1 MKNKEDYINQ
11 ILNGFQKYKG
21 RASTY
26 CFSFNIIPE
35 LVYNILYRFKRKN
48 GNAKIFIAVDTY
60 NTRKNILDYINKK
73 GESYNI
79 DILSKD
85 YIDTNYKHTYNLII
99 SVGIN
104 NMPHL
109 LRHFYYNSTFTIA
122 ILTENIMDE
131 NFNRLVF
138 NLLPRI
144 YTDDI
149 VTIEKQVNLNSPVE
163 GRVYNIDLTKD
174 ELELYKKY
182 TNDINL
188 SVSIFGNIDNIHK
201 AIFGDKVLGI
211 SAVDFV
217 NQLAKENGWS
227 YDIDCNIDFQ
237 KKIDETYNPNSLTEK
252 AETFFNISRSR
263 RELLA
268 NNKNKFPIIA
278 DICNENKDKKILIIS
293 KNGEY
298 AAKITK
304 YINENTDCKCGDYHD
319 CIEHKVAVDINGNPI
334 LYKSGL
340 HKGEP
345 KILASKAQSSLNEQY
360 FNQGY
365 INVLSIK
372 ESSFTSLKIVC
383 DLIIITT
390 PLYSTIKDIKT
401 RFNNI
406 KINSIPNKVIII
418 CYANTIENEK
428 LEKWNSDKNIT
439 LINENENFVTYDEN
453 NGDIIL

>member
-11 ILNGFQKYKG
+11 VLNGFQKYKG
-21 RASTY
+21 RASIY

-48 GNAKIFIAVDTY
+48 GDIKVFIAVDCY

-85 YIDTNYKHTYNLII
+85 YINTDYKHTYNLII

-109 LRHFYYNSTFTIA
+109 LRHFYYNSTFTFA
-122 ILTENIMDE
+122 ILTENIMNE
-131 NFNRLVF
+131 EFNRLVF

-149 VTIEKQVNLNSPVE
+149 ITIEKQVNLNSPVE
-163 GRVYNIDLTKD
+163 GRVYNINLTED

-201 AIFGDKVLGI
+201 AIFGDKALGI

-227 YDIDCNIDFQ
+227 YDIDCDIDFQ

-278 DICNENKDKKILIIS
+278 NICNENKDKKILIIS

-298 AAKITK
+298 AAEITK

-372 ESSFTSLKIVC
+372 ESSSTSLKIAC
-383 DLIIITT
+383 DLIILTT

-418 CYANTIENEK
+418 CYANTIESEK
-428 LEKWNSDKNIT
+428 LEKWNNDRNVT
-439 LINENENFVTYDEN
+439 LINENENFITYDEN